1 MQETEIQDTSKMSQV
16 QWNSSTEK
24 HVWSQDEQQDAQGE
38 HKKNISY
45 INEESLGLP
54 FLFLQLIEELHFLP
68 VSCLHHSS
76 QLVHFGLH
84 LQHVLIRKRNKTKIY

>member
-38 HKKNISY
+38 HKKNINY